1 MSNSSW
7 SEIHLRTGGGGGG
20 KMPPHPTM
28 PGPEVTFLRLKPNF
42 QTAPSFKQGRYC

>member
-20 KMPPHPTM
+20 EGGGGGGGGGGGVLADTKAFVK
-28 PGPEVTFLRLKPNF
+28 GL
-42 QTAPSFKQGRYC
+42 

>member
-20 KMPPHPTM
+20 EGGGGLADTKAFVK
-28 PGPEVTFLRLKPNF
+28 GL
-42 QTAPSFKQGRYC
+42 

>member
-20 KMPPHPTM
+20 EGGGVSRHK
-28 PGPEVTFLRLKPNF
+28 
-42 QTAPSFKQGRYC
+42 SFCKGAMIK